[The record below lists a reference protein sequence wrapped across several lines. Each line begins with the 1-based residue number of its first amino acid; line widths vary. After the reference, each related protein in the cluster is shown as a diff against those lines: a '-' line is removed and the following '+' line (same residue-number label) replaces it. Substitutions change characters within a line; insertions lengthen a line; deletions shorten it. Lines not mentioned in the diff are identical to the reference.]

1 MQPNT
6 SKRMAI
12 DVKGCLRNSGQ
23 IGVSIRWA
31 GLNKTGLSSN
41 VQNYWDEYYK
51 SVGMQGDDLDSLVS
65 SARDKG
71 INIVSGSQA
80 AFDPMTGNIELGS
93 NSKIWEFFEEFL
105 HKKVA
110 QGWKKDEIAG
120 LTQQLR
126 KVKDYKGYKS
136 VKAPAV
142 AAEEITV
149 KLWLLR
155 HANLVGAGK
164 AEKTLLQ
171 NQINQLKQYGT
182 GRGY

>member
-1 MQPNT
+1 M
-6 SKRMAI
+6 
-12 DVKGCLRNSGQ
+12 
-23 IGVSIRWA
+23 
-31 GLNKTGLSSN
+31 
-41 VQNYWDEYYK
+41 WDK
-51 SVGMQGDDLDSLVS
+51 SVGMQGDDLDSLIS
-65 SARDKG
+65 NARGKG

-80 AFDPMTGNIELGS
+80 AFDPMTGNIELAS

-105 HKKVA
+105 HRKVA

-126 KVKDYKGYKS
+126 KVKDDKGYKS

-142 AAEEITV
+142 AAEVVV
-149 KLWLLR
+149 KQWLLR
-155 HANLVGAGK
+155 HASLVGAGK

>member
-1 MQPNT
+1 
-6 SKRMAI
+6 MAI
-12 DVKGCLRNSGQ
+12 DVNGHLHDSGQ
-23 IGVSIRWA
+23 MRVSTRWAGSKEIGVS
-31 GLNKTGLSSN
+31 LN
-41 VQNYWDEYYK
+41 VQDYWDEYYK
-51 SVGMQGDDLDSLVS
+51 NVGMQGDDLDSLVS
-65 SARDKG
+65 SAKG
-71 INIVSGSQA
+71 KSINIVSGSQA
-80 AFDPMTGNIELGS
+80 AFDPMTGNIELAS

-105 HKKVA
+105 HRKVA
-110 QGWKKDEIAG
+110 QGWKKNEIAG

-126 KVKDYKGYKS
+126 KVKDDKGYKS

-149 KLWLLR
+149 KQWLLR
-155 HANLVGAGK
+155 HASLVGAGK